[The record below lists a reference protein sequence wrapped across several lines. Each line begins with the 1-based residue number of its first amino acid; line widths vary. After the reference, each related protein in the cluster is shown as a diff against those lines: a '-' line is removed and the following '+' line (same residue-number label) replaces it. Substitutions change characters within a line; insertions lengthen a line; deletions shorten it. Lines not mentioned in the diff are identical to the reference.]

1 MTEPSGVNLT
11 AADPSH
17 VVAELALMI
26 TAEGDV
32 IRGRSTVVPEACVTG
47 TDSLRTSV
55 ILTWADIIAGA
66 VAGLAISPRI
76 PLTLDLEVLVR
87 KPFPVG
93 SAVVAEASLVRAGR
107 SVTVTEATFGDGSDP
122 EPFAV
127 VVATFVPSPDES
139 HVFPNGFPLPA
150 FPEGNRLSAPFAER
164 VGCRQVEPGIVEV
177 PRRPDGLN
185 AVGAMQGGVV
195 ALALEEA
202 AATVSPEPT
211 HLESLNVRYLRP
223 VMVGPARAVAT
234 AAGALRTV
242 RLTDTATGKLCA
254 LATARVA
261 RKL

>member
-32 IRGRSTVVPEACVTG
+32 IRGRSTVVPEACATG

-93 SAVVAEASLVRAGR
+93 SPVVAEASLVRAGR

-139 HVFPNGFPLPA
+139 HVFPDGFPLP
-150 FPEGNRLSAPFAER
+150 G
-164 VGCRQVEPGIVEV
+164 V
-177 PRRPDGLN
+177 PRGQPPLGPLRRARRLPAGRAGHRRGAPPTRWAQRRRRHAGRGRRSRTGGSGLRRCRP
-185 AVGAMQGGVV
+185 
-195 ALALEEA
+195 
-202 AATVSPEPT
+202 SRPT
-211 HLESLNVRYLRP
+211 WSR
-223 VMVGPARAVAT
+223 
-234 AAGALRTV
+234 
-242 RLTDTATGKLCA
+242 
-254 LATARVA
+254 
-261 RKL
+261 